1 MLIEKFK
8 VEANVK
14 DVDDFISVHNTLE
27 ETNKKLFD

>member
-14 DVDDFISVHNTLE
+14 DIEEFININNVLE
-27 ETNKKLFD
+27 ENNSKLF